1 MESARESIDLWY
13 KMTQNLISSLQS
25 LSEVVDQEH
34 KSCCQ
39 MPHILDFLFNE
50 WKYGQRHL
58 KEDSKIII
66 VSDQNGFVQ
75 KVKKKYTWIKVFM
88 YI

>member
-1 MESARESIDLWY
+1 LKEPEKLQNINDILKQCISKVLIESARDSIELWY

-34 KSCCQ
+34 KSSCQ

-50 WKYGQRHL
+50 
-58 KEDSKIII
+58 
-66 VSDQNGFVQ
+66 
-75 KVKKKYTWIKVFM
+75 
-88 YI
+88 